1 MAAEGEVA
9 RYGIDIAGVT
19 YRIVVQEY
27 DNRYFASWLCMTC
40 TELAGAML
48 HGNTLD
54 EAVDRA
60 KVRVADHHELFHQ
73 KDDRAVLPRQLSPV
87 QQ

>member
-1 MAAEGEVA
+1 MAAEGEIA
-9 RYGIDIAGVT
+9 RYFLDRAGVS

-40 TELAGAML
+40 TELAGSTVR
-48 HGNTLD
+48 GDTLD

-60 KVRVADHHELFHQ
+60 KVRVADHHESFHQ
-73 KDDRAVLPRQLSPV
+73 KDE
-87 QQ
+87 